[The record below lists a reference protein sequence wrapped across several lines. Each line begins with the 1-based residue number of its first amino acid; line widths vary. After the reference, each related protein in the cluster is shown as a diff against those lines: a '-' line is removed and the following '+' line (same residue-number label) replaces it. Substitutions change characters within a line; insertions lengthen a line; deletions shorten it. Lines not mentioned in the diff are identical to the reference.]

1 MPSVLLSRV
10 LGTLLCQ
17 CQPTTSCAVVPV
29 YVSLLQ
35 QYRSCSNRCYCCAAS
50 PPFKVARTSVVR
62 VFFLSF
68 LCFSFISFQFI
79 SFFVLSPPLFFSPL
93 FPVYVYTYH
102 GYVPG
107 VISLQVIRDGI
118 PQLAIVPFPLRAG
131 TAVHVYLVLFS
142 SIETLFVA
150 CFIATGKI

>member
-1 MPSVLLSRV
+1 M
-10 LGTLLCQ
+10 
-17 CQPTTSCAVVPV
+17 
-29 YVSLLQ
+29 
-35 QYRSCSNRCYCCAAS
+35 
-50 PPFKVARTSVVR
+50 
-62 VFFLSF
+62 
-68 LCFSFISFQFI
+68 
-79 SFFVLSPPLFFSPL
+79 
-93 FPVYVYTYH
+93 YH

-150 CFIATGKI
+150 CFVATD